1 MIRHVVLCR
10 FRADVA
16 EADKVHVY
24 AALGRLGEVVPGILG
39 ASFGSNVS
47 PEGVAQGF
55 DDGFV
60 IDFAD
65 AAARDAYLV
74 HPDHVVVG
82 AALVALLDRGLDGL
96 VVFDIEVVGVSE
108 PAGPA

>member
-1 MIRHVVLCR
+1 MIRHCVLCR
-10 FRADVA
+10 FRDDVSDDEKA
-16 EADKVHVY
+16 GAF
-24 AALGRLGEVVPGILG
+24 AALDASRGAVPGILG
-39 ASFGSNVS
+39 ASFGPNVS

-74 HPDHVVVG
+74 HPDHVAAG
-82 AALVALLDRGLDGL
+82 RALVALLDGGAEGL
-96 VVFDIEVVGVSE
+96 VVFDLE
-108 PAGPA
+108 A

>member
-1 MIRHVVLCR
+1 MIRHCVLCR

-16 EADKVHVY
+16 DADKAGVY
-24 AALGRLGEVVPGILG
+24 AALDALRDAVPGIRG
-39 ASFGSNVS
+39 ASFGPNVS

-60 IDFAD
+60 IDFED

-74 HPDHVVVG
+74 HPEHLAAG
-82 AALVALLDRGLDGL
+82 AALVALLDGGVDGL
-96 VVFDIEVVGVSE
+96 VVFDLAI
-108 PAGPA
+108 